1 MGQVTPLN
9 IAVHR
14 IRFFNTNGKSVI
26 HRHVTNVQST
36 CMHKLNA
43 INTFTIYQTCTLFII
58 ALTYVASLT
67 MGMTALIVSKLTQNA
82 LTTNIE
88 LNESNRSKR
97 TPQSEARTKKTIK
110 PRCPT
115 RMSRAHGRREET
127 TGQLPKKPSFVT
139 LSYFPSITCTD
150 KAKPVLLCV
159 DLYTDLVS

>member
-88 LNESNRSKR
+88 LNESNCSKR
-97 TPQSEARTKKTIK
+97 TPQSEARTIIAPQPGT
-110 PRCPT
+110 
-115 RMSRAHGRREET
+115 S
-127 TGQLPKKPSFVT
+127 
-139 LSYFPSITCTD
+139 
-150 KAKPVLLCV
+150 
-159 DLYTDLVS
+159 